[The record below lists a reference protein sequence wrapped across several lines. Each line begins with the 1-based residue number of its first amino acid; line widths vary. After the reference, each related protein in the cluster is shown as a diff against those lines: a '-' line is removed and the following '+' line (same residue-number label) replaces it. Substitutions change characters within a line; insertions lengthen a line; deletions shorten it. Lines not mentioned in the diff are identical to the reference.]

1 MEIKFNEVLEIKK
14 YFNKGYLTR
23 ILILG
28 FDFFLCL
35 VSFIMAT
42 LLRYDFY
49 IPEHHLVNM
58 IEVFSFVA
66 GIRLLSFLYF
76 RTYSGII
83 RFAGEQDA
91 IRVFSAVTASSV
103 FIFIF
108 HKVSGAIGYQ
118 FKMPYSIMLTDYII
132 TLFLLITYRII
143 VKELYSYAISGKI
156 DKEKVVI
163 FGGGKAGLIAKRAI
177 DQDGRNNFQVVAF
190 FDDYPVINRKIM
202 EGVMIYETNKYFEK
216 IIEKNNVKRA
226 IIAIHNISP
235 ERKKEFIDMCLEK
248 DIKVMEVPPVQKW
261 LNGNLNANQIVN
273 IDIEELLGRPPIQI
287 NNDNIGQQVTG
298 KVLLITGAAGSIGS
312 EIVRQLIKFNP
323 AKLVLVD
330 QAETP
335 LVDLQLEIEENLS
348 FLHSVPYVAD
358 VRDLI
363 RMEYIFAENRPEMVF
378 HAAAYKHVPMM
389 EINPVEAI
397 KVNVIGSGNVAN
409 LSVKYGAK
417 KYVMVSTDKAVNPT
431 NVMGASKRIA
441 EIFIQSLNNA
451 DHNKNGTRFITTR
464 FGNVLGS
471 NGSVIPRFKKQIEAG
486 GPVTVTHPDIT
497 RYFMTIPEACRLVLE
512 AGSMGKGGEIYVF
525 DMGEVVKISDLAK
538 KMIRLAGFVPGKD
551 IEIVYSGLRPG
562 EKITEELF
570 QDKETLSSTHH
581 EKIMV
586 AKVREYDFE
595 PTRKAINDMLDEAE
609 KANEIEMVR
618 KMKKLVPEYISK
630 NSKFEELDSVP
641 AEDEV

>member
-1 MEIKFNEVLEIKK
+1 MSRIKK

-28 FDFFLCL
+28 FDLFLCL
-35 VSFIMAT
+35 VSFVLAT

-49 IPEHHLVNM
+49 IPEQHLANM
-58 IEVFSFVA
+58 IEVFSLVA
-66 GIRLLSFLYF
+66 GIRILSFLYF

-91 IRVFSAVTASSV
+91 IRVFTAVTASSV
-103 FIFIF
+103 FIFVF

-118 FKMPYSIMLTDYII
+118 FKMPYSVLLTDYIL
-132 TLFLLITYRII
+132 TLFLLVTYRII

-226 IIAIHNISP
+226 IIAIQNITP

-261 LNGNLNANQIVN
+261 LNGSLNANQIVN
-273 IDIEELLGRPPIQI
+273 INIEELLGRPPIHI
-287 NNDNIGQQVTG
+287 DNDNIGKQVTG
-298 KVLLITGAAGSIGS
+298 KVILITGAAGSIGS

-323 AKLVLVD
+323 SKLVLVD

-335 LVDLQLEIEENLS
+335 LVELQLEIEENLS
-348 FLHSVPYVAD
+348 FPNSVPYVAD

-363 RMEYIFAENRPEMVF
+363 RMEYIFAENKPEMVF

-417 KYVMVSTDKAVNPT
+417 KYVMISTDKAVNPT

-581 EKIMV
+581 EKIMI

-595 PTRKAINDMLDEAE
+595 PTRAAINDMLDEAE
-609 KANEIEMVR
+609 KANELEMVR

-630 NSKFEELDSVP
+630 NSKFEELDSIP
-641 AEDEV
+641 AEDRF